1 MLLGSAMMM
10 SPSEA
15 ITRHH
20 AGGGRI
26 GQHGNVRQAR
36 VGMPGEC
43 AAGLGH
49 LHQTEHAF
57 IHARAAG
64 GRDDDDCNAFGR
76 GKLDHAGNAFAH
88 HRTHGGGK
96 KSEIHH
102 RDRDFVAF
110 EHAVATQHRIDQSG
124 GFLIFFQSIL
134 ISGHALKS
142 ERID

>member
-1 MLLGSAMMM
+1 RFTTESVFVFFF
-10 SPSEA
+10 SSRRRH
-15 ITRHH
+15 TRSY
-20 AGGGRI
+20 GDWSSD
-26 GQHGNVRQAR
+26 VCSSDL
-36 VGMPGEC
+36 C

-57 IHARAAG
+57 IHASAAG

-102 RDRDFVAF
+102 RDRDFHAF
-110 EHAVATQHRIDQSG
+110 KHSVTTQDRID
-124 GFLIFFQSIL
+124 
-134 ISGHALKS
+134 
-142 ERID
+142 